1 MVRVVKC
8 GSGSEVVVVIMVVR
22 WHWLGGLCTMVVAC
36 LGGAVR
42 LKRRRYSVWIVWRM
56 HGIRA
61 EQKLNAEK

>member
-1 MVRVVKC
+1 MVRVVMY

-42 LKRRRYSVWIVWRM
+42 CMGAMW
-56 HGIRA
+56 
-61 EQKLNAEK
+61 